1 MDKQIEIVI
10 KEVEKFN
17 DSIRDALN
25 SKDISDTR
33 EAANSLFVEHGKDFV
48 QSIGIFYIEFLDT
61 GRAPGKFPP
70 RAPIARWVESKLG
83 ISPNDSEFDGIVYVI
98 SKKIAD
104 LGTTIFRNQGK
115 GIELDKK
122 IVTLRQNLNKVLRES
137 TIVTIKQRL
146 NKFKI
151 AHIKNKYGL

>member
-1 MDKQIEIVI
+1 MNEQIEIVI

-25 SKDISDTR
+25 NKDISDTR
-33 EAANSLFVEHGKDFV
+33 EAANSLFVEHGEDFV

-61 GRAPGKFPP
+61 GRGPGKFPP
-70 RAPIARWVESKLG
+70 IEPLKDWAKSKFGVDDKEATSIAFAVAHKIKKLG
-83 ISPNDSEFDGIVYVI
+83 TEIFISN
-98 SKKIAD
+98 
-104 LGTTIFRNQGK
+104 NK

-122 IVTLRQNLNKVLRES
+122 IVTLRKNLNEVLRES
-137 TIVTIKQRL
+137 TIATIRQRL
-146 NKFKI
+146 DKFKR

>member
-10 KEVEKFN
+10 QEVEKFN

-25 SKDISDTR
+25 SKDISDTG
-33 EAANSLFVEHGKDFV
+33 EAARSLFVEHGKDFV

-83 ISPNDSEFDGIVYVI
+83 ISPTDPEFNGIVYVI

-122 IVTLRQNLNKVLRES
+122 IVTLRKNLTEALTES
-137 TIVTIKQRL
+137 VKTTIKQKL
-146 NKFKI
+146 DKFKRV
-151 AHIKNKYGL
+151 HIKNKYGI

>member
-1 MDKQIEIVI
+1 MNDQIEATI

-17 DSIRDALN
+17 DSIRDALSN
-25 SKDISDTR
+25 KDISDTR

-83 ISPNDSEFDGIVYVI
+83 ISPNDSEFNGIVYVI

-104 LGTTIFRNQGK
+104 LGTTIFRNNSK

-122 IVTLRQNLNKVLRES
+122 IVTLRKNLNEALRES
-137 TIVTIKQRL
+137 TIATIRQRL
-146 NKFKI
+146 DRFKKV
-151 AHIKNKYGL
+151 HIKNKYGL

>member
-1 MDKQIEIVI
+1 MNDQIETTI

-17 DSIRDALN
+17 DSIRDALK
-25 SKDISDTR
+25 SKNISDTG
-33 EAANSLFVEHGKDFV
+33 EAANSLFVEHGEDFV
-48 QSIGIFYIEFLDT
+48 RSIGIFYIEFLDT
-61 GRAPGKFPP
+61 GRGPGRFPP

-83 ISPNDSEFDGIVYVI
+83 ISSSNPEFNGIVYII

>member
-1 MDKQIEIVI
+1 MNDQIEIVI
-10 KEVEKFN
+10 QEVEKFN

-83 ISPNDSEFDGIVYVI
+83 ISPSDPEFNGIVYVI

-104 LGTTIFRNQGK
+104 LGTTIFINQGK

-122 IVTLRQNLNKVLRES
+122 IVTLRKNLNEALRES
-137 TIVTIKQRL
+137 TIATIRQRL
-146 NKFKI
+146 DRFKKV
-151 AHIKNKYGL
+151 HIKNKYGL

>member
-1 MDKQIEIVI
+1 MNDQIKIAI
-10 KEVEKFN
+10 QEVEKFN

-25 SKDISDTR
+25 SKNISDTK

-83 ISPNDSEFDGIVYVI
+83 ISPSDSEFNGIVFVI
-98 SKKIAD
+98 QRKIAK
-104 LGTTIFRNQGK
+104 LGTTIFRNNSK
-115 GIELDKK
+115 GIELNEK
-122 IVTLRQNLNKVLRES
+122 IVTLRKNLNEALRES
-137 TIVTIKQRL
+137 TVATIRQKLDR
-146 NKFKI
+146 FKKV
-151 AHIKNKYGL
+151 HIKNKYGI

>member
-1 MDKQIEIVI
+1 MNDQIEVTI

-25 SKDISDTR
+25 SKNISDTG
-33 EAANSLFVEHGKDFV
+33 EAAQSLFVEHGEDFV

-83 ISPNDSEFDGIVYVI
+83 ISPGDSEFDGIVYII

-115 GIELDKK
+115 GIELDEK
-122 IVTLRQNLNKVLRES
+122 IVTLRKNLREALRES
-137 TIVTIKQRL
+137 TIITIRQRL
-146 NKFKI
+146 DRFKK

>member
-1 MDKQIEIVI
+1 MNNQIEVTI

-17 DSIRDALN
+17 DSIIATLD
-25 SKDISDTR
+25 SKRISDTG
-33 EAANSLFVEHGKDFV
+33 EAARSLLVEHGENFV
-48 QSIGIFYIEFLDT
+48 RSIGIFYIEFLDT

-83 ISPNDSEFDGIVYVI
+83 ISPSDSEFDGVVYVI

-104 LGTTIFRNQGK
+104 LGTTIFRNNSK

-122 IVTLRQNLNKVLRES
+122 IVTLRKNLNEALRES
-137 TIVTIKQRL
+137 TIFTIEQRL
-146 NKFKI
+146 NRFKT
-151 AHIKNKYGL
+151 AHLKNKYRL

>member
-1 MDKQIEIVI
+1 MNDQIKAVI

-17 DSIRDALN
+17 DSIRDTLN
-25 SKDISDTR
+25 SKDISDTK

-48 QSIGIFYIEFLDT
+48 QSIGIFYLEFLDT

-70 RAPIARWVESKLG
+70 RKPIENWVESKLG
-83 ISPNDSEFDGIVYVI
+83 ISSSDPAFDGVVYVI

-104 LGTTIFRNQGK
+104 LGTTIFRNNSK

-122 IVTLRQNLNKVLRES
+122 IVTLRKSLNEVLRES
-137 TIVTIKQRL
+137 TIATIRQGLDR
-146 NKFKI
+146 FKKV
-151 AHIKNKYGL
+151 HIKNKYGI